1 MAPSR
6 PASHQPPKKTVRLGQ
21 VWAISLVC
29 ALIAAAAGIG
39 GTLFLQRDE
48 NQPASVVQSS
58 PGDHSQIQSG
68 KNTPQVTSNV
78 TGPSTDWVA
87 VAQQVKP
94 TVVAIQTGIEA
105 TGEGAQGS
113 GVIINSQEG
122 YVVTNN
128 HVVADA
134 DQIGVVLSDG
144 RLFDATLLGA
154 DPSTDLA
161 VIQLMDPPDDL
172 VESSFGDS
180 SQVQVG
186 DPVMAVGN
194 PLGLDNTVT
203 VGIVSALNRP
213 VRTVQVG
220 SSVAAGEEVLT
231 NAIQVDAAINP
242 GNSGGPLFNRSG
254 QVIGINSSIATI
266 SSDFMQS
273 GSIGLGFAI
282 PINLVSNI
290 ASQLVENGTAVH
302 PLLGVTSDNS
312 VTEVDGQLRAGAEIQ
327 SVSSGSPADAAG
339 LLEGDVIYAVD
350 SVPITGMISLTAT
363 IRSYQ
368 PGATVKLSVS
378 RDGEG
383 VELEATLTTRE
394 N

>member
-1 MAPSR
+1 
-6 PASHQPPKKTVRLGQ
+6 
-21 VWAISLVC
+21 
-29 ALIAAAAGIG
+29 
-39 GTLFLQRDE
+39 
-48 NQPASVVQSS
+48 
-58 PGDHSQIQSG
+58 
-68 KNTPQVTSNV
+68 
-78 TGPSTDWVA
+78 
-87 VAQQVKP
+87 
-94 TVVAIQTGIEA
+94 
-105 TGEGAQGS
+105 
-113 GVIINSQEG
+113 
-122 YVVTNN
+122 
-128 HVVADA
+128 
-134 DQIGVVLSDG
+134 
-144 RLFDATLLGA
+144 
-154 DPSTDLA
+154 
-161 VIQLMDPPDDL
+161 
-172 VESSFGDS
+172 
-180 SQVQVG
+180 
-186 DPVMAVGN
+186 
-194 PLGLDNTVT
+194 
-203 VGIVSALNRP
+203 
-213 VRTVQVG
+213 
-220 SSVAAGEEVLT
+220 
-231 NAIQVDAAINP
+231 
-242 GNSGGPLFNRSG
+242 
-254 QVIGINSSIATI
+254 IGINSSIATI